1 MTVKICI
8 VTQSAEFNVSAGMRV
23 RYQRFINAAADGI
36 EITAR
41 PIDEI
46 LGRPFEADIY
56 IFCKTFSLAAIL
68 LAGEIRRSG
77 RVVGQDFFDDYFSQV
92 SDQRLL
98 PFRNWLRQM
107 APFTNFAVCTTR
119 TMQAILR
126 PYLSGCPITVVPDPA
141 VAFDTAMLASQ
152 AEHKIRRISN
162 SKTIKLVWFGIGDN
176 PFFPVGLQDLT
187 SRLVSSELGRF
198 KSQGWTI
205 DLVVATNA
213 RALDLAGLAQLRS
226 LPVDL
231 QIKEWSEDVEHE
243 VLNQAEVVI
252 LPVSG
257 QGFSKAKSLNRA
269 LTALEHGCQVLSLGE
284 PLYAELDEFIYR
296 SVDEMTADFA
306 VGSARLNR
314 HSAPKLESLLAR
326 TAHPE
331 KLASEFIAASLAA
344 VSNSK
349 MARSNAHMALVHGR
363 ETTIQ
368 LHKAVSKSGGLSV
381 RSPYATTGWNFP
393 VRFDVEEARLIMRA
407 SPKVCEQFNLPCV
420 GDPIRIG
427 DLDFLAIDTHGKA
440 IDKMRL
446 YPVTLQNPLTSQA
459 AYRSVMSSIAGAI
472 KALFPAHAV
481 LFSDNQMD
489 LPLTSDIAS

>member
-1 MTVKICI
+1 
-8 VTQSAEFNVSAGMRV
+8 MRV
-23 RYQRFINAAADGI
+23 RYQRFINAATDGT
-36 EITAR
+36 EINAR
-41 PIDEI
+41 PIDEVS
-46 LGRPFEADIY
+46 GRPFDADIY

-68 LAGEIRRSG
+68 LACEIRRSG

-119 TMQAILR
+119 TMQAVLR
-126 PYLSGCPITVVPDPA
+126 PYLPDCPITVVPDPA

-152 AEHKIRRISN
+152 AEQKVRRISN
-162 SKTIKLVWFGIGDN
+162 SKTIKMVWFGIGDN

-187 SRLVSSELGRF
+187 SRQVSSELALF
-198 KSQGWTI
+198 KSHGWAL

-213 RALDLAGLAQLRS
+213 RALNVAGLEQLRR

-231 QIKEWSEDVEHE
+231 HIREWSEDVEHD
-243 VLNQAEVVI
+243 VLNQAEIAI
-252 LPVSG
+252 LPVSS

-284 PLYAELDEFIYR
+284 PLYAELDAFIYR
-296 SVDEMTADFA
+296 SVDEMTADLA

-314 HSAPKLESLLAR
+314 HSVPKLESLLAR
-326 TAHPE
+326 TAHPQ
-331 KLASEFIAASLAA
+331 KLASEFISASLAA
-344 VSNSK
+344 LSRNK
-349 MARSNAHMALVHGR
+349 TARSDLHMVLVHGR

-393 VRFDVEEARLIMRA
+393 IRFDIEDARIAMRA
-407 SPKVCEQFNLPCV
+407 STRICEQFNLPCI

-427 DLDFLAIDTHGKA
+427 DLDFLTIDIHDKA
-440 IDKMRL
+440 VDKMRL
-446 YPVTLQNPLTSQA
+446 YPAALHNPLTSQA
-459 AYRSVMSSIAGAI
+459 SYKSVMSGIVGVI

-489 LPLTSDIAS
+489 LPLTSDFAS